1 VLDPFYTAIAH
12 VIVWLHDLL
21 APAFGENSGLTWG
34 LSIVL
39 LVVSIRV
46 LLFPL
51 FVKQIKTQRK
61 MMLIQPLVKELQT
74 KYRGDRETLNQELMK
89 LYREHNANP
98 LGGCLPLLIQM
109 PIFLALFRVLNSFK
123 PHPGQTG
130 PGCPTNFSEHYGI
143 NCHLVASA
151 AKAKIFGAPI
161 SSSFRSSALTLAHL
175 DATVST
181 VRTVTLAM
189 IVLMSLSTFIT
200 QRQLMARNAASASTS
215 TPMAQQQK
223 ILLYVL
229 PLFFAVFGLNFPVG
243 VLLYWLTTNIWSMG
257 QQFLV
262 INRMHPAPVAGGGV
276 GAAGGAAGGKSPAA
290 PARADARRGK
300 PDKGAKSASPSKP
313 TPAASAVPPASQPAS
328 GGGAR
333 PPGRQQP
340 RKKSRKNRRRGGR
353 H

>member
-1 VLDPFYTAIAH
+1 MGIFNAFYSAIANSIVGIHAALSH
-12 VIVWLHDLL
+12 VFD
-21 APAFGENSGLTWG
+21 PNSGWAWG

-39 LVVSIRV
+39 LVIAIRI

-61 MMLIQPLVKELQT
+61 MMEIQPKVKELQQ

-89 LYREHNANP
+89 LYRENNANP
-98 LGGCLPLLIQM
+98 LGGCLPLLVQM

-123 PHPGQTG
+123 PDSHG
-130 PGCPTNFSEHYGI
+130 NFEGHYGI
-143 NCHLVASA
+143 SASLVESA

-161 SSSFRSSALTLAHL
+161 SAAFRSSAHTLANL
-175 DATVST
+175 NATVGV
-181 VRTVTLAM
+181 VRAVTLTM
-189 IVLMSLSTFIT
+189 IVLMAVSTFTT
-200 QRQLMARNAASASTS
+200 QRQLMARNAASTAN

-262 INRMHPAPVAGGGV
+262 INRMTPVAAPGAAAPANAPAKVAGG
-276 GAAGGAAGGKSPAA
+276 
-290 PARADARRGK
+290 
-300 PDKGAKSASPSKP
+300 KGAKPAPTGRAVVADGPSNGASS
-313 TPAASAVPPASQPAS
+313 PAN
-328 GGGAR
+328 R

-340 RKKSRKNRRRGGR
+340 ARRKSRKNRRGKRR
-353 H
+353 

>member
-1 VLDPFYTAIAH
+1 MGIFNAFYTAIAH
-12 VIVWLHDLL
+12 SITWIHSGLSHIFD
-21 APAFGENSGLTWG
+21 PNSGWAWG

-39 LVVSIRV
+39 LVVAIRI

-61 MMLIQPLVKELQT
+61 MMEIQPMVKELQK

-89 LYREHNANP
+89 LYREQNANP
-98 LGGCLPLLIQM
+98 LGGCLPLLVQM

-123 PHPGQTG
+123 PDARG
-130 PGCPTNFSEHYGI
+130 NFESHYGI
-143 NCHLVASA
+143 PASLVESA

-161 SSSFRSSALTLAHL
+161 SSAFRSSAHTLSNL
-175 DATVST
+175 NATVGV

-189 IVLMSLSTFIT
+189 IILMSASTFLT
-200 QRQLMARNAASASTS
+200 QRQLMARNAASAST
-215 TPMAQQQK
+215 PMAQQQK
-223 ILLYVL
+223 ILLYIL

-262 INRMHPAPVAGGGV
+262 INRMHPTPAVGGATPSTAKAVTGNPGGG
-276 GAAGGAAGGKSPAA
+276 
-290 PARADARRGK
+290 RDT
-300 PDKGAKSASPSKP
+300 GAKSAAASKP
-313 TPAASAVPPASQPAS
+313 AGSQPS
-328 GGGAR
+328 GQQSPAGQGGTSGSPR

-340 RKKSRKNRRRGGR
+340 RKKSRRNRRGGR
-353 H
+353 R